1 MATRPIRPYAQF
13 NFLVDFGTGG
23 PGAGFQECSSLGTEV
38 PDAEYRAGHGLENR
52 VRKIP
57 GQHKATDLTLK
68 RGVIGTPD
76 FNQWLEDTRNG
87 KPGASRT
94 VIIRLQN
101 EKRTAIVRKWKLAR
115 ARIIKHVS
123 GPLNAKGTDVA
134 IEELI
139 LSYEG
144 LKME

>member
-1 MATRPIRPYAQF
+1 
-13 NFLVDFGTGG
+13 VDFGTGG
-23 PGAGFQECSSLGTEV
+23 PSAGFQECSSLVTEV
-38 PDAEYRAGHGLENR
+38 PDAEYRAGHDMENH
-52 VRKIP
+52 VRKIT
-57 GQHKATDLTLK
+57 GQHKATNLTLK

-76 FNQWLEDTRNG
+76 FYQWLEDTRKG

-101 EKRTAIVRKWKLAR
+101 EKRTAIVRTWKFAR

-134 IEELI
+134 MEELT

>member
-1 MATRPIRPYAQF
+1 
-13 NFLVDFGTGG
+13 VDFGTGG

-38 PDAEYRAGHGLENR
+38 PGAEYRAGHDMENR
-52 VRKIP
+52 VRKIT
-57 GQHKATDLTLK
+57 GLHKATNLTLK

-76 FNQWLEDTRNG
+76 FNQWLEDTRNA

-101 EKRTAIVRKWKLAR
+101 EKRTAIVRTWKFTR

>member
-1 MATRPIRPYAQF
+1 MATPPGHPYAQF

-23 PGAGFQECSSLGTEV
+23 PGAGFQECSGLGTEITV
-38 PDAEYRAGHGLENR
+38 AEYRADHDMENH
-52 VRKIP
+52 VWKIT
-57 GQHKATDLTLK
+57 GQHKTTNLTLK

-76 FNQWLEDTRNG
+76 FYQWLEDTRDG
-87 KPGASRT
+87 KPGAFRT

-101 EKRTAIVRKWKLAR
+101 EARTAIVRTWKFAR

-134 IEELI
+134 
-139 LSYEG
+139 
-144 LKME
+144 MRN